1 MKLVSVL
8 LTSLAL
14 SGLAFQ
20 ATAGERE
27 QLQLIAKEAGVSVN
41 DVRMVLGSR
50 TQFAQ
55 YRTSF
60 DRKEALVKAA
70 VTRILARQNAPQE
83 RVASSDR

>member
-1 MKLVSVL
+1 MSVL

-20 ATAGERE
+20 AAASERE
-27 QLQLIAKEAGVSVN
+27 QIQLIAKEAGVSIN

-50 TQFAQ
+50 TQFPQ

-60 DRKEALVKAA
+60 DRKEALVRAA
-70 VTRILARQNAPQE
+70 LARIVARQNAPQD

>member
-1 MKLVSVL
+1 MKLVNVL
-8 LTSLAL
+8 LASFAL

-20 ATAGERE
+20 AAASERE
-27 QLQLIAKEAGVSVN
+27 QLQLIAKEAGVSIN

-60 DRKEALVKAA
+60 DRKEVLVRAALMRVQ
-70 VTRILARQNAPQE
+70 ARQNAPQE